1 VRIDKPQNS
10 PWGSVV
16 AAPVFQDVVKRLVV
30 MMNIPPDPVRMELAG
45 GG

>member
-1 VRIDKPQNS
+1 
-10 PWGSVV
+10 
-16 AAPVFQDVVKRLVV
+16 VVKRLVV